1 MQKHAG
7 QSDEK
12 EVKPFIPETEAIVLL
27 ILPFSFENPS
37 SPPSL
42 VGSHVGPLP

>member
-12 EVKPFIPETEAIVLL
+12 EVKPFIPETEAIVL